1 MTSEDTGMLQ
11 HDDALVVLK
20 VLQNMLLN
28 PASWAFEITSYFV
41 SFCKL
46 LLLLGFYHGCHT
58 AYTVLHIY

>member
-28 PASWAFEITSYFV
+28 PAS
-41 SFCKL
+41 
-46 LLLLGFYHGCHT
+46 
-58 AYTVLHIY
+58 